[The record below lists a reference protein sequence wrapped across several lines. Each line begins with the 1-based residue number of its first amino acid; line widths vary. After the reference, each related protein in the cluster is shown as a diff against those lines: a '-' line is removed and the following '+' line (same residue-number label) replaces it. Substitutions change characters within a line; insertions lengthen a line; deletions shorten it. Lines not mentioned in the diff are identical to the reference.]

1 MPIGHPQAMHRK
13 AGPRGIKAY
22 VGRGGVTHELAAA
35 FGAIDADN
43 ASRGFYPSGQ
53 CRCRERLVVALRES
67 FAIRPEICPDHVESH
82 LCAFGKTPLMPR
94 ADLTDDVADFHRQ
107 AAIVEYQ
114 VAAIIDNDAVV
125 QRLRLV
131 HG

>member
-1 MPIGHPQAMHRK
+1 MSIRHPQAMHRK
-13 AGPRGIKAY
+13 AGARGIKAH
-22 VGRGGVTHELAAA
+22 VGRGGVTHELAAS

-43 ASRGFYPSGQ
+43 APRGFYSCGQ
-53 CRCRERLVVALRES
+53 CGCRERLVVALRQP
-67 FAIRPEICPDHVESH
+67 FTIRPEICPDHVESH

-94 ADLTDDVADFHRQ
+94 ADLTHNVADFHWQ
-107 AAIVEYQ
+107 AAIVEHQ
-114 VAAIIDNDAVV
+114 VAAIVDDDAVV